1 MTESNLIKSNNE
13 SLFPKEN
20 ILIEGKEPAIKKIKP
35 LIDSLDLYLINA
47 LTNPTKKLD
56 TRDILISKLAKKPRL
71 TEGAIKE
78 LIGLE
83 KNKYFFVSLRNLL
96 RFSDSIIGF
105 PSLKDSLRG
114 YLRESLCRNEII
126 VNLSL
131 EASVLNLENSLP
143 LDVCINKIQLISQA
157 DLTEEYFKEI
167 KPKEW
172 RNYVATVVLVFA
184 EWCAKGRGMSPSQ
197 LVEVLNKSVWSNSLK
212 KRDHE
217 AVIKN
222 LLDST
227 NFELIASVTTFYQQK
242 YFEATNKLLKVEDQ
256 MEKILLIKNELEA
269 KLIDK
274 GIEINQL
281 QSDLADLNI
290 KHNEALISC
299 KVEIE
304 TISINLKNKLE
315 DLRIR
320 NLRLLQSTVDFLTD
334 GLTALGRTEPK
345 INVMKDY
352 AERVLKATTEE
363 LGHLKEIGK

>member
-1 MTESNLIKSNNE
+1 MSESNLIKSNKE
-13 SLFPKEN
+13 ELFPKEN
-20 ILIEGKEPAIKKIKP
+20 ILIEGKEPVIKKIKP
-35 LIDSLDLYLINA
+35 LIDSLDLYLINV
-47 LTNPTKKLD
+47 LKNPIKKLD
-56 TRDILISKLAKKPRL
+56 TRDTLISKLAKNPRL
-71 TEGAIKE
+71 SEDSIKE
-78 LIGLE
+78 LISLE
-83 KNKYFFVSLRNLL
+83 KNKYFFTTLRNLL
-96 RFSDSIIGF
+96 RFSESIVGF

-143 LDVCINKIQLISQA
+143 LDVCIKKILLIPQA
-157 DLTEEYFKEI
+157 ELTDEYFKQI
-167 KPKEW
+167 KPKDW
-172 RNYVATVVLVFA
+172 RNYVSTIALVFA
-184 EWCAKGRGMSPSQ
+184 EWCTKARGMSPSQ
-197 LVEVLNKSVWSNSLK
+197 LVELLNNSLWSNSLK

-227 NFELIASVTTFYQQK
+227 NFELIASVTAFYQQK
-242 YFEATNKLLKVEDQ
+242 YFEATNKLLKKEDQ
-256 MEKILLIKNELEA
+256 MEKILLIKNEFEA
-269 KLIDK
+269 KLTDK

-281 QSDLADLNI
+281 QFDFAELNI
-290 KHNEALISC
+290 KHKEALNNC

-304 TISINLKNKLE
+304 TISINLKNQLE

-320 NLRLLQSTVDFLTD
+320 NLRLLQSSIDLLTD